1 MREKFG
7 TFYQFGRKLY
17 KIVQYEI
24 SRTSALACCLK
35 LLPRTASNFNINF
48 IWLQESIDKLEKD
61 RDKKKDVIQDKTVR
75 MISRVYCYD
84 SL

>member
-1 MREKFG
+1 MRAKFEI
-7 TFYQFGRKLY
+7 FYQSGRKLY
-17 KIVQYEI
+17 KIVHYEI
-24 SRTSALACCLK
+24 SPYFRSCVLFE

-48 IWLQESIDKLEKD
+48 IWLQESIDKLKKD
-61 RDKKKDVIQDKTVR
+61 RDKKKDIIQDKTVR

>member
-48 IWLQESIDKLEKD
+48 I
-61 RDKKKDVIQDKTVR
+61 
-75 MISRVYCYD
+75 
-84 SL
+84 